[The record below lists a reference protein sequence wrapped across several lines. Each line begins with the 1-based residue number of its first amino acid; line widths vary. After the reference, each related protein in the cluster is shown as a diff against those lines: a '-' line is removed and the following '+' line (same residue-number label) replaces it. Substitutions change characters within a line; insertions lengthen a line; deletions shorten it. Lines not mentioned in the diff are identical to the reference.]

1 VRKHDFF
8 GILFRKASIR
18 FLFVLSLLLVILV
31 PSVFSANK
39 NKGTFELVIGHYD
52 LSDSRFKGA
61 YQGGGVIAG
70 IGLSASVIQNFDLF
84 IEAKGFHKFG
94 ELTYSKEKTQL
105 FLIPLS
111 FDIRFKLP
119 IGPITPYIGGGIDL
133 HFFFETNP
141 IGKVIDYA
149 SGYNVQGGTYL
160 HFAKN
165 FPILLNLK
173 IKYSRAD
180 KTVNN
185 IKIDLGGMEYGVGLA
200 FVF

>member
-1 VRKHDFF
+1 MKRT
-8 GILFRKASIR
+8 SIQSIIA
-18 FLFVLSLLLVILV
+18 LSLLHFVLV

-39 NKGTFELVIGHYD
+39 NKGTFELVVGHYD

-70 IGLSASVIQNFDLF
+70 IGLSVFVIENFDFF

-105 FLIPLS
+105 FLIPIS
-111 FDIRFKLP
+111 FDIRLKLP
-119 IGPITPYIGGGIDL
+119 AGPMTPYIGGGIDL

-141 IGKVIDYA
+141 IGNVIDYS
-149 SGYNVQGGTYL
+149 SGYNFQGGTYL
-160 HFAKN
+160 HFGKN

-173 IKYSRAD
+173 IKYSKAN

-185 IKIDLGGMEYGVGLA
+185 IVIDLGGMEYGVGLA